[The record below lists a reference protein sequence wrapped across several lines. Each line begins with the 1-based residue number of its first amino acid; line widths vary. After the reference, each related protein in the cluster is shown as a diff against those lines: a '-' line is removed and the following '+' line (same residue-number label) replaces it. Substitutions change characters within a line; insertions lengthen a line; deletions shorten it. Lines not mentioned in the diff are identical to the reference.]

1 MSENGSPYADTRDM
15 YKVHAMFRRE
25 FALLPAL
32 VRSVAAKDRER
43 AEIVA
48 DHIRLVS
55 LLLHHHHSGE
65 DAVLWPLLLTRAP
78 REIDPVVHLV
88 EDQHQTIE
96 DVLTETM
103 RCWPPGPAV
112 RQARM
117 ARRSRWRWPA
127 SSRPGSTSML

>member
-1 MSENGSPYADTRDM
+1 MSENGSPYTDTRDM
-15 YKVHAMFRRE
+15 YKVHAMFWRE

-32 VRSVAAKDRER
+32 VRSVAAEDQER

-78 REIDPVVHLV
+78 REFDPVVHLAK
-88 EDQHQTIE
+88 EQHQTIE
-96 DVLTETM
+96 DVLTETS
-103 RCWPPGPAV
+103 ALL
-112 RQARM
+112 A
-117 ARRSRWRWPA
+117 A
-127 SSRPGSTSML
+127 